1 MKNQHQFHHNKK
13 HELFK
18 ESYITLSD
26 SEKSESSFSDET
38 EKNELINTKD
48 NNNNELFDE
57 QCGFSLNIFQ
67 MKFINL
73 ISIIL
78 LISMY
83 YITFISKRI
92 IFSRGVNA
100 VFIFSV
106 TPIIS
111 MCFMRLINI
120 DARTST
126 DVKRIINSHY
136 KLNFFCGN
144 ICFTLCF
151 IFSIIYSKLSILF
164 SLFFVSFAVY
174 FYFISYYTHKS
185 KEQNIIFNTIFD
197 YFSLSYNLSI
207 LTAFSYIALS
217 DIMNIIFPC
226 PIYTI
231 LLTFISIVLISYYN
245 DIIFCL
251 CCLIYQIS
259 LIKRGLTEINGL
271 FALFTLI
278 CFAFV
283 CYSLIKKKLPE
294 LKEFSNHKKEDST
307 FGVFFSIGTNYNTT
321 DLENKG
327 YESS

>member
-38 EKNELINTKD
+38 EKNELMNTKEQ
-48 NNNNELFDE
+48 NNNELFYE
-57 QCGFSLNIFQ
+57 QCGQSLNLFQ
-67 MKFINL
+67 MRFINL

-83 YITFISKRI
+83 YITLISKRI

-111 MCFMRLINI
+111 MCFMRMLNI
-120 DARTST
+120 DARTNT
-126 DVKRIINSHY
+126 DVKRIVNSHY
-136 KLNFFCGN
+136 KLNFFGGN
-144 ICFTLCF
+144 ICFTLSF
-151 IFSIIYSKLSILF
+151 IVSMIFSKLSIIF
-164 SLFFVSFAVY
+164 SLFLVSFAAYYYVM
-174 FYFISYYTHKS
+174 SYYTHKS
-185 KEQNIIFNTIFD
+185 KEQNIILTTVFD
-197 YFSLSYNLSI
+197 YFSLSYKLSI

-231 LLTFISIVLISYYN
+231 LLTFTSIVLISYYN
-245 DIIFCL
+245 DVIFCL
-251 CCLIYQIS
+251 CCLIYQVS
-259 LIKRGLTEINGL
+259 LIKRGLTEINGI
-271 FALFTLI
+271 FAIFSLI
-278 CFAFV
+278 CFSFV

-294 LKEFSNHKKEDST
+294 LKEFLANTKEERP
-307 FGVFFSIGTNYNTT
+307 FAVFFNIGVNYNTT
-321 DLENKG
+321 DLENNG